1 MTEKKPIKLNDQ
13 QLMLMASNVAD
24 LYHQLSNDL
33 FDNVVDRLKERGTYY
48 LEQQPY
54 LWQLEKMNDMGM
66 LNDINVGLLAE
77 YSGIA
82 EEQIRHII
90 ENEGYKVYTD
100 TMEQLGSNAYDKR
113 VMEDLISYSNQ
124 AIKDVNNLINT
135 TLPKSVQVAYKDI
148 VEKTVAKVVTGLA
161 TPETA
166 LNETI
171 MQWHAKGFYGY
182 TDAAG
187 RRQRADSYAR
197 TIIRTTV
204 NRVNNEMRTRPA
216 EELGIDTFY
225 YGIKSAA
232 REMCAYIQGKIV
244 TKGEARTEA
253 GHKIYS
259 LLDYGYGRPEGCQ
272 GINCTHPM
280 TPFVPGVNYL
290 PEVDEELKDLTP
302 EQAIEN
308 ANVQAKQRQLER
320 NIRFTKEQIH
330 VAEKL
335 GDVEL
340 IDRYKMKLGRQK
352 TALKAYL
359 DQHPFLY
366 RDRARERYQEDPLT
380 FAKEEIRQR
389 TELKKKNELRSSQPF
404 IQLKKDLIKVFAELE
419 KHDSVSRKEIQ
430 KMFSGNYDL
439 GKLPD
444 NPVLGR
450 YAGARVQIPSHMLS
464 HILTKHRGQVLLEE
478 ILGLDKVI
486 QSPDILAEDI
496 KGQPNSFNLL
506 KRVSENRFMDA
517 VVTDKDGQVVTHF
530 MMTNAKKGLK
540 RAKKIKSGSKKY
552 DILDKILYNEMEE

>member
-1 MTEKKPIKLNDQ
+1 MAEKKPIKLNDQ

-48 LEQQPY
+48 LDQQPY
-54 LWQLEKMNDMGM
+54 LWQLEKMNDMGL

-82 EEQIRHII
+82 EEQIRYII

-100 TMEQLGSNAYDKR
+100 TMAQLGSNAYNNQ
-113 VMEDLISYSNQ
+113 VMQDLISYSNQ

-135 TLPKSVQVAYKDI
+135 TLPKSVQAAYKDI

-171 MQWHAKGFYGY
+171 MQWHARGFYGY

-259 LLDYGYGRPEGCQ
+259 LLEYGYGRPEGCQ

-280 TPFVPGVNYL
+280 TPFIPGVNYL
-290 PEVDEELKDLTP
+290 PEVDEELKELTP
-302 EQAIEN
+302 EQAIKN
-308 ANVQAKQRQLER
+308 ANAQAKQRQLER

-335 GDVEL
+335 GDPEL

-359 DQHPFLY
+359 DEHKFLH
-366 RDRARERYQEDPLT
+366 RDRARERYYYDEKSVENLYKVVD
-380 FAKEEIRQR
+380 KR
-389 TELKKKNELRSSQPF
+389 LKKEYSKILQNLGSRAPKSYSEFKTLNIAQKRDLRHSHRVVRYFKGDIDEPLSENQKKQAVEAYFNFKKDGILFGDHGVARYIERMRRKDGTFKYNYQSVLNIFEQEPRYTSTRNGKVRDVRYNDNVIIYSESGTLNVVSMILRSSR
-404 IQLKKDLIKVFAELE
+404 KRGKDVPHKDWEAISY
-419 KHDSVSRKEIQ
+419 DS
-430 KMFSGNYDL
+430 D
-439 GKLPD
+439 
-444 NPVLGR
+444 
-450 YAGARVQIPSHMLS
+450 
-464 HILTKHRGQVLLEE
+464 
-478 ILGLDKVI
+478 
-486 QSPDILAEDI
+486 
-496 KGQPNSFNLL
+496 
-506 KRVSENRFMDA
+506 
-517 VVTDKDGQVVTHF
+517 
-530 MMTNAKKGLK
+530 
-540 RAKKIKSGSKKY
+540 
-552 DILDKILYNEMEE
+552 